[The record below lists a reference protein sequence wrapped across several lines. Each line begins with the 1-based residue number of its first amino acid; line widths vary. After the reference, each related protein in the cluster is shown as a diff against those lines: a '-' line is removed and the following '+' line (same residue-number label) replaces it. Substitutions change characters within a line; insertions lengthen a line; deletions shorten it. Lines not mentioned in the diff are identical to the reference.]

1 MSLFLRKKFRLLSLL
16 VILSLVFLLG
26 LTEIEGKDVAIS
38 LRRGTDFG
46 VDESSQD
53 FQQKKSESIASHHY
67 VTDKVKNRYSSTAI
81 YFILSGILVIITI
94 LSTYI
99 IRECVVDRIRRKND
113 SFLQTVMD
121 TVFRQAACIFVSLAI
136 SYCMLTSRL
145 IDHIRNFCENL
156 MADYSNQSIINNLAT
171 QLDKAI
177 VNNSKV
183 WTAENLGREFNNIL
197 AIVILSFAWYC
208 LFVLY
213 FTGCVKFLEK
223 WIRYADETDVGV
235 LIKSI
240 FNLQNLFS
248 LKLKKYSDSNFGKE
262 EIRKNKLYLSESKDK
277 FFGENEAVQHNNV
290 PITILNE
297 NESTSSYKRSSGL
310 SIDNR
315 TDQTHEGSGKS
326 NYEARR
332 TSIGNNSD
340 NITEESFEDP
350 LDSSN
355 SGGSSEEGSENE
367 GIRSDTDVE
376 EELGLSQLNESIEL
390 DINKSLPF
398 KGKQHRESS
407 ILKRKKND
415 VEVENLTWKEKLKLK
430 LENFWTK
437 FWLWPNQL
445 FLTYT
450 KAHFI
455 SLRYDFMDEVAAY
468 DSYGSSF
475 STNHSG
481 DSGYSEDGLSTSW
494 LISLTDPTTSL
505 VAGVY
510 FTEYLRAKLL
520 IMAVTL
526 IRIPITTLTFILGL
540 NVLGWF
546 LIYDYYQNLILF
558 NNVKHYFSEP
568 MICIYISV
576 LLLCFSLT
584 IWLRA
589 WLIKRQLQPR
599 NILEY
604 LKMKYSLDVGMP
616 LQEIEYDKIMPRYKI
631 SSAKIISNSEY
642 SQISSQSNQSLD
654 QEREVMQ
661 NKSCFGRLSK
671 YLRLKLCGTNSP
683 SLHDDLFLFKRNGP
697 AILLRWFQAS
707 YFLQLILISIVI
719 HLSYLQKR
727 LWYEE
732 FPLATFTIWVIFGI
746 QHLCLPFIIYPIL
759 LCTSVGQMADKI
771 VLEQVLNIQKTQNI
785 QRLSQISEAL
795 RFYSFLHLFNSGSE
809 ENKELQRRKFS
820 IVAKT
825 APWELQI
832 RCRNTMNFLINNAP
846 IRTRSIVSRWGVDE
860 YTIRYYL
867 VSEGLYYSSEHAKDV
882 LTTFDYDK
890 DNKLN
895 ETEFAICYHAI
906 QQHFMGE
913 LDVNLLL
920 NYLEANFGVN
930 TASSTGIDLNT
941 FTTLVKKLNLGWS
954 SGQIRHAMI
963 FLSGERSLSSMYVSS
978 LSHQKKSEHKN
989 RNKYLLSVKVNDFI
1003 NKLITI
1009 EGGIPNNIATSHF
1022 KGVVSSNSYDRSSI
1036 LSNTNKHPRNDQNS
1050 SVISNSI
1057 YPQDDHIRN
1066 VDDIPIEE
1074 YEYSNSE
1081 LEEEIVERI

>member
-1 MSLFLRKKFRLLSLL
+1 MNLFSTKRFRLLSLL
-16 VILSLVFLLG
+16 AILFLVFVLG
-26 LTEIEGKDVAIS
+26 LIEIEGKDVAIS
-38 LRRGTDFG
+38 LRRGADFG
-46 VDESSQD
+46 VEESLQQD
-53 FQQKKSESIASHHY
+53 LQQKKSESIVSQRYAN
-67 VTDKVKNRYSSTAI
+67 DKVKNKYSSTAV

-94 LSTYI
+94 LSTYL
-99 IRECVVDRIRRKND
+99 IRECVVDRIRKKND

-145 IDHIRNFCENL
+145 VDHLRNFCENL
-156 MADYSNQSIINNLAT
+156 MADYSNQSIINNIAT
-171 QLDKAI
+171 ELDKAI

-183 WTAENLGREFNNIL
+183 WTAENLEREFNNIL

-248 LKLKKYSDSNFGKE
+248 LKLKKYSETNFGKE
-262 EIRKNKLYLSESKDK
+262 EIQKNRLNFSESKDK
-277 FFGENEAVQHNNV
+277 LFAESETAPHNNI
-290 PITILNE
+290 PITVLNE
-297 NESTSSYKRSSGL
+297 NESTSSRKKSSRL
-310 SIDNR
+310 SICSY
-315 TDQTHEGSGKS
+315 TDKTHEGNGKNNDEGIRISTRS
-326 NYEARR
+326 NP
-332 TSIGNNSD
+332 D
-340 NITEESFEDP
+340 NITEEGFGDSME
-350 LDSSN
+350 SSN
-355 SGGSSEEGSENE
+355 SGENSDEGTENE
-367 GIRSDTDVE
+367 SIRSDTDVE

-390 DINKSLPF
+390 DIGKSLPF
-398 KGKQHRESS
+398 KGRQNRESS
-407 ILKRKKND
+407 IIRRKKND
-415 VEVENLTWKEKLKLK
+415 KETEKLTWKENLKLK
-430 LENFWTK
+430 LENLWTK

-468 DSYGSSF
+468 DNYGSSF
-475 STNHSG
+475 STNLSG
-481 DSGYSEDGLSTSW
+481 DSGCSDDGISTSW

-558 NNVKHYFSEP
+558 NNVKHYISEP
-568 MICIYISV
+568 MICTYISV
-576 LLLCFSLT
+576 VLLCFSLT

-589 WLIKRQLQPR
+589 WLIKRQLQPK

-616 LQEIEYDKIMPRYKI
+616 LQEIEYDKIMPRYKM
-631 SSAKIISNSEY
+631 SSNKIKSNSEY
-642 SQISSQSNQSLD
+642 SQISSQSNQSVD
-654 QEREVMQ
+654 QEQEAIK
-661 NKSCFGRLSK
+661 NKSFFGRLCK
-671 YLRLKLCGTNSP
+671 YLKLKLCGTNSP
-683 SLHDDLFLFKRNGP
+683 SLHDDLFFFKRNGP

-732 FPLATFTIWVIFGI
+732 FPFATFTIWVIFGV
-746 QHLCLPFIIYPIL
+746 QHFCLPFIIYPIL
-759 LCTSVGQMADKI
+759 LSTSVGQMADKI

-820 IVAKT
+820 ILAKT

-846 IRTRSIVSRWGVDE
+846 IRTRVS
-860 YTIRYYL
+860 
-867 VSEGLYYSSEHAKDV
+867 
-882 LTTFDYDK
+882 
-890 DNKLN
+890 
-895 ETEFAICYHAI
+895 
-906 QQHFMGE
+906 
-913 LDVNLLL
+913 
-920 NYLEANFGVN
+920 
-930 TASSTGIDLNT
+930 
-941 FTTLVKKLNLGWS
+941 
-954 SGQIRHAMI
+954 
-963 FLSGERSLSSMYVSS
+963 
-978 LSHQKKSEHKN
+978 
-989 RNKYLLSVKVNDFI
+989 
-1003 NKLITI
+1003 
-1009 EGGIPNNIATSHF
+1009 
-1022 KGVVSSNSYDRSSI
+1022 
-1036 LSNTNKHPRNDQNS
+1036 
-1050 SVISNSI
+1050 
-1057 YPQDDHIRN
+1057 
-1066 VDDIPIEE
+1066 
-1074 YEYSNSE
+1074 
-1081 LEEEIVERI
+1081 

>member
-1 MSLFLRKKFRLLSLL
+1 MNILFRKKFRLLLSF
-16 VILSLVFLLG
+16 ILFLSVFIFV
-26 LTEIEGKDVAIS
+26 EIKVEAKDVAIS
-38 LRRGTDFG
+38 LRRDTNSIE
-46 VDESSQD
+46 ESQLQD
-53 FQQKKSESIASHHY
+53 IHKDLESAENHHHI
-67 VTDKVKNRYSSTAI
+67 TGKVNNKYSSTAV
-81 YFILSGILVIITI
+81 YFILSGALVIITI

-99 IRECVVDRIRRKND
+99 IRECIVDRIRRKND

-145 IDHIRNFCENL
+145 VDHIRIFCENL
-156 MADYSNQSIINNLAT
+156 MAEYSKQTVINDIAT
-171 QLDKAI
+171 KLDHAI

-183 WTAENLGREFNNIL
+183 WTAENLEREFNNIL

-223 WIRYADETDVGV
+223 WMRYADETDVGV

-240 FNLQNLFS
+240 FNLQNFFTLKNKRFS
-248 LKLKKYSDSNFGKE
+248 ETNFG
-262 EIRKNKLYLSESKDK
+262 RDDLSKNRPNCSEGKDK
-277 FFGENEAVQHNNV
+277 MLCDCGMGQQNTV

-297 NESTSSYKRSSGL
+297 NESISSHRRSSGGNLDINTDKNNEGGGVINTIERGL
-310 SIDNR
+310 SISC
-315 TDQTHEGSGKS
+315 E
-326 NYEARR
+326 
-332 TSIGNNSD
+332 SD
-340 NITEESFEDP
+340 NVTEDNFGDSM
-350 LDSSN
+350 DSSN
-355 SGGSSEEGSENE
+355 SGGCSDESSEHGDLNGE
-367 GIRSDTDVE
+367 TDIE
-376 EELGLSQLNESIEL
+376 DELGLTHLNESIEL
-390 DINKSLPF
+390 DIGKSAPS
-398 KGKQHRESS
+398 KAKQHRESS
-407 ILKRKKND
+407 LLIRKKNEAD
-415 VEVENLTWKEKLKLK
+415 IEKPTWREKLLFK
-430 LENFWTK
+430 LENLWAK
-437 FWLWPNQL
+437 LWLWPNQL

-468 DSYGSSF
+468 DNCGSSF
-475 STNHSG
+475 STNLTG
-481 DSGYSEDGLSTSW
+481 DSSCSEDGISTSW

-526 IRIPITTLTFILGL
+526 IRIPISTLTFIFGL
-540 NVLGWF
+540 NILGWF

-558 NNVKHYFSEP
+558 NNAKHLISEP
-568 MICIYISV
+568 MICSYFSV

-589 WLIKRQLQPR
+589 WLIKRQLQPK

-631 SSAKIISNSEY
+631 SNTRFASSRY
-642 SQISSQSNQSLD
+642 SQITCQSNQSIS
-654 QEREVMQ
+654 QEQEIDK
-661 NKSCFGRLSK
+661 NTKCFGRLSK
-671 YLRLKLCGTNSP
+671 YLMIKLCGTSSP
-683 SLHDDLFLFKRNGP
+683 SLHDDLFFFKRNGP
-697 AILLRWFQAS
+697 TILLRWFQAS

-719 HLSYLQKR
+719 HLSYLQKK

-732 FPLATFTIWVIFGI
+732 YPLATFTIWVIFGV
-746 QHLCLPFIIYPIL
+746 QQFCLPFIIYPIL

-809 ENKELQRRKFS
+809 ENRELQRRKYS

-825 APWELQI
+825 APWDLQI

-846 IRTRSIVSRWGVDE
+846 IRTRSIVSNWGVDE
-860 YTIRYYL
+860 YTIRYFL
-867 VSEGLYYSSEHAKDV
+867 VSEGLYYSSEHAKEV

-906 QQHFMGE
+906 QQHFMGD

-963 FLSGERSLSSMYVSS
+963 FLSGERSLSSMYISS
-978 LSHQKKSEHKN
+978 INNSKKADHKH

-1009 EGGIPNNIATSHF
+1009 EGGIPNNIVSSQF
-1022 KGVVSSNSYDRSSI
+1022 KGSISSTGYDRNSI
-1036 LSNTNKHPRNDQNS
+1036 VSNANRHSRSDQNS
-1050 SVISNSI
+1050 SAISNSI
-1057 YPQDDHIRN
+1057 YAQDDHPRN

-1081 LEEEIVERI
+1081 LEEEIVERV

>member
-1 MSLFLRKKFRLLSLL
+1 MSLFFRKKSLLLSLL
-16 VILSLVFLLG
+16 AVLLLLFLFG
-26 LTEIEGKDVAIS
+26 WTEIEAKDVAIS
-38 LRRGTDFG
+38 LRREANYEGDIE
-46 VDESSQD
+46 DNIL
-53 FQQKKSESIASHHY
+53 QKKSESIDNYHNE
-67 VTDKVKNRYSSTAI
+67 TDRIKSRYSSTAV

-94 LSTYI
+94 LSTYL
-99 IRECVVDRIRRKND
+99 IRECIVDRIRRKND

-145 IDHIRNFCENL
+145 IDHLRNFCESL
-156 MADYSNQSIINNLAT
+156 MAEYSRQSIINNLAT
-171 QLDKAI
+171 RLDGAI
-177 VNNSKV
+177 VSNSKV
-183 WTAENLGREFNNIL
+183 WTTENLGREFNNIL

-223 WIRYADETDVGV
+223 WIRYADETDIGV
-235 LIKSI
+235 LIKNI

-248 LKLKKYSDSNFGKE
+248 LKLNKNSEPNFARE
-262 EIRKNKLYLSESKDK
+262 EIQNNRLNHSESKDK
-277 FFGENEAVQHNNV
+277 LFGESGTVLQNSV
-290 PITILNE
+290 PITVLNE
-297 NESTSSYKRSSGL
+297 NESISSYKRSSVGR
-310 SIDNR
+310 IDNQKNK
-315 TDQTHEGSGKS
+315 TCEGNEKSSNEGKRLS
-326 NYEARR
+326 VTCE
-332 TSIGNNSD
+332 SD
-340 NITEESFEDP
+340 NIAEENLCDSM
-350 LDSSN
+350 DSSN
-355 SGGSSEEGSENE
+355 SGGCSGEGSENE
-367 GIRSDTDVE
+367 EIRSDTDVE
-376 EELGLSQLNESIEL
+376 DELALSQLNESIEL
-390 DINKSLPF
+390 DIGKSLSL
-398 KGKQHRESS
+398 KGKQQRESS
-407 ILKRKKND
+407 IIKRKRND
-415 VEVENLTWKEKLKLK
+415 TGTEKFTWKENLKLK
-430 LENFWTK
+430 LESLWTK
-437 FWLWPNQL
+437 LWLWPNQL

-468 DSYGSSF
+468 DNYGSSF
-475 STNHSG
+475 STNISG
-481 DSGYSEDGLSTSW
+481 DSGFSDDGLSTSW
-494 LISLTDPTTSL
+494 LISLTDPTTPL

-558 NNVKHYFSEP
+558 NNVKHYISEP
-568 MICIYISV
+568 MICTYISL
-576 LLLCFSLT
+576 LLLCFTLT

-589 WLIKRQLQPR
+589 WLIKRQLQPK

-604 LKMKYSLDVGMP
+604 LKMKYSLDIGMP

-631 SSAKIISNSEY
+631 SNNRVNSNGEY
-642 SQISSQSNQSLD
+642 SQISSQSSPSINQEE
-654 QEREVMQ
+654 QEFMQ
-661 NKSCFGRLSK
+661 NRSCFGRLSK
-671 YLRLKLCGTNSP
+671 YLKIKLCGTNFP
-683 SLHDDLFLFKRNGP
+683 SLHDDLFFFKRNGP
-697 AILLRWFQAS
+697 AILIRWFQAS

-732 FPLATFTIWVIFGI
+732 FPLATFTIWVIFGF
-746 QHLCLPFIIYPIL
+746 QHFCLPFIIYPIL

-771 VLEQVLNIQKTQNI
+771 VLEEVLNIQKAQNI

-795 RFYSFLHLFNSGSE
+795 RFYSFLHLFNSGSQ

-846 IRTRSIVSRWGVDE
+846 IRTRNIVGKWGIDE
-860 YTIRYYL
+860 YTIKYFL
-867 VSEGLYYSSEHAKDV
+867 VSEGLYYSSEHAKDI
-882 LTTFDYDK
+882 LATFDYDK

-895 ETEFAICYHAI
+895 ESEFAICYHAI

-920 NYLEANFGVN
+920 NYLEVNFGVN

-941 FTTLVKKLNLGWS
+941 FTALVKKLDLGWS

-963 FLSGERSLSSMYVSS
+963 FLSGERNLSSIYVSS
-978 LSHQKKSEHKN
+978 LNNSKKSEYKQ
-989 RNKYLLSVKVNDFI
+989 RNKYLLSVKVNDFV
-1003 NKLITI
+1003 NKLVTI
-1009 EGGIPNNIATSHF
+1009 EGGIPNNIAASRF
-1022 KGVVSSNSYDRSSI
+1022 KNSVSSTSYDRSSI
-1036 LSNTNKHPRNDQNS
+1036 ISNANKHSRSDQNS

-1057 YPQDDHIRN
+1057 YVQDDHTRN

-1074 YEYSNSE
+1074 YVYSNSE
-1081 LEEEIVERI
+1081 LEEEIIERI